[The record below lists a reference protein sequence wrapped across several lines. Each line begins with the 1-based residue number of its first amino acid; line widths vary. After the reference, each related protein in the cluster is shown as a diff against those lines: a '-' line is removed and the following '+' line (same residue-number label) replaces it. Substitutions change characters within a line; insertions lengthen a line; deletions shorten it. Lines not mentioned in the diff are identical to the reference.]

1 MNIFQF
7 IWEGLKIALE
17 AIGTNRMRA
26 FLTMLGVATGI
37 FVITSILTLVNTL
50 QVNLTQSIAAL
61 GNTTIFVHHFPWAQD
76 GQDWHKFFNRPKVD
90 YRDYSRLKQNLRRV
104 EGISYEITANGQTI
118 KAGRES
124 ASNMAIVGAS
134 YDVGK
139 MHNFEFDWGRFFSEV
154 EIQSGAPVCI
164 LGYNI
169 AENVFPDQ
177 VALDK
182 YIQVKNKRLK
192 VVGVLSKKGDA
203 IFPGMPSDDNRVFVP
218 FRLMPRLFN
227 MNSRAVD
234 RVITIKAERREDLEY
249 VENETIGIVR
259 AARGLKPSIE
269 NNFAINKQEALMNRF
284 DSLFGNLE
292 IGGWVISIFSILIAA
307 FSIGMIMYISVRER
321 TNEIGIQKA
330 LGSTRSFILYQYIIE
345 AILIC
350 VIGGLFGILM
360 VFGLGAIAQYIL
372 QQFELEIVVSF
383 STLHIFTSIG
393 LSAFIGL
400 TAGFIPALIAARMD
414 PVEAI
419 RFS

>member
-1 MNIFQF
+1 MNVFQF

-61 GNTTIFVHHFPWAQD
+61 GNTTIFVHHFPWDQN
-76 GQDWHKFFNRPKVD
+76 GQDWHKFFNRPRVD

-104 EGISYEITANGQTI
+104 EGVSYEIAARGQMI

-124 ASNMAIVGAS
+124 ASNVEVVGAS
-134 YDVGK
+134 YDAGK
-139 MHNFEFDWGRFFSEV
+139 MHNFEFDWGRFFSEM
-154 EIQSGAPVCI
+154 EIQSGAPICI
-164 LGYNI
+164 LGHNI
-169 AENVFPDQ
+169 AENIFPDQ

-182 YIQVKNKRLK
+182 YVQVNNKRLK
-192 VVGVLSKKGDA
+192 VVGVLAKKGDA
-203 IFPGMPSDDNRVFVP
+203 ILPGMPSDDNRVFLP
-218 FRLMPRLFN
+218 FRIMPRIYN
-227 MNSRAVD
+227 MNSRRVD
-234 RVITIKAERREDLEY
+234 RVITIKAERREDLEW
-249 VENETIGIVR
+249 VENETIGIIR

-284 DSLFGNLE
+284 DSFFGNLE

-330 LGSTRSFILYQYIIE
+330 LGSTRRFILYQYITE

-350 VIGGLFGILM
+350 VIGGAFGNIICIWTGCFCTIY
-360 VFGLGAIAQYIL
+360 FGQ
-372 QQFELEIVVSF
+372 V
-383 STLHIFTSIG
+383 
-393 LSAFIGL
+393 
-400 TAGFIPALIAARMD
+400 
-414 PVEAI
+414 
-419 RFS
+419 